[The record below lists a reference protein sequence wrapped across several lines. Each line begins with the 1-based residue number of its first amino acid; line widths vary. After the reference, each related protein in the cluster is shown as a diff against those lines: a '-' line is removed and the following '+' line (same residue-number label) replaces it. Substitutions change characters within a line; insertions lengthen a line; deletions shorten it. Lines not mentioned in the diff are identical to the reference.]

1 MGESCGIA
9 SEAAAAVG
17 MIRKFSS
24 FSAASM
30 FKKQTPPTPQKTKQK
45 QDGVYVVDKGGLL
58 NLGKKQN
65 LTAG

>member
-1 MGESCGIA
+1 
-9 SEAAAAVG
+9 
-17 MIRKFSS
+17 
-24 FSAASM
+24 M